1 LIVNTKSIIF
11 TDLRINFMYNNTESE
26 KIYKS
31 IFESS
36 MEAILLT
43 KPDGTILAANHK
55 AQEMLGY
62 SEEQLCIIGR
72 SGIIDNEDPNL
83 SLLLE
88 DRRVKG
94 NSICELTFIRSNGE
108 RFPALV
114 SSHIFKDEEGI
125 EKTSTVIRDLKDFK
139 NKELA
144 LTKSEQRYIKL
155 FENMMEGYSY
165 CKMLF
170 DDDGNPDDWIYLEVN
185 QAFEQLT
192 GLKNVKG
199 KRVTE
204 VIPDVK
210 ELEPDL
216 FEIYGR
222 VALTG
227 VHEKFELFFKP
238 LNIWLNISVYMPE
251 KEHFVAIFDNITQR
265 KIAEEELVSSQKKY
279 ENLFQNAHTGIFRAK
294 IDEPDIL
301 EVNKQILKM
310 SGYSEEE
317 LLSGDFSHSWA
328 DHGELN
334 KIMAEVMTNGS
345 VINREVSLY
354 TKDGDIRTAQVSFKL
369 YPEEGYF
376 EGTVQDITESK
387 VLEEQLKKSLDEKD
401 LLIKEIHHRV
411 KNNLMVISSLLSLQ
425 SRYIKDKEAR
435 GFFRESQNRARS
447 MALIHELLYRSENLK
462 SIEFGDYILSL
473 SKELF
478 HLYSVDG
485 LIELK
490 IDVDDIY
497 LDINTSIPLGLI
509 VNEVV
514 TNSLK
519 HAFPDG
525 RAGVIHVDFHKTDDH
540 YEFKVKDNG
549 IGFPEDLDFKDT
561 DSLGLQMV
569 TSLTR
574 QIEGNIELDRNH
586 GTEFKITFKESEY

>member
-1 LIVNTKSIIF
+1 
-11 TDLRINFMYNNTESE
+11 MYENTESE

-36 MEAILLT
+36 LEAILLS
-43 KPDGTILAANHK
+43 KPDGTIMAANPK
-55 AQEMLGY
+55 AQEMFGY

-72 SGIIDNEDPNL
+72 SGIIDAEDPNL
-83 SLLLE
+83 SMLLE
-88 DRRVKG
+88 ERRIKDK
-94 NSICELTFIRSNGE
+94 SISELTFIRSNGE
-108 RFPALV
+108 KFPALV
-114 SSHIFKDEEGI
+114 SSHIFRDDNGM
-125 EKTSTVIRDLKDFK
+125 EKISTTIRDLKEFK
-139 NKELA
+139 NQELA
-144 LTKSEQRYIKL
+144 LTKSEQRYINL

-165 CKMLF
+165 CKMLY
-170 DDDGNPDDWIYLEVN
+170 DHNGDPDDWIYLEVN
-185 QAFEQLT
+185 QSFEQLT
-192 GLKNVKG
+192 GLQNVKG

-227 VHEKFELFFKP
+227 VHEKFELYFKP
-238 LNIWLNISVYMPE
+238 LKVWLNISVYMPE

-265 KIAEEELVSSQKKY
+265 KLAEEELINSQKKY
-279 ENLFQNAHTGIFRAK
+279 LNLFQNAQIGIFRAK

-301 EVNKQILKM
+301 EVNKKILQM
-310 SGYSEEE
+310 SGYTEEE
-317 LLSGDFSHSWA
+317 LLSGDYSGRWV
-328 DHGELN
+328 DPGQLN
-334 KIMAEVMTNGS
+334 KIMSEVMTEGS
-345 VINREVSLY
+345 AINREVSLY
-354 TKDGDIRTAQVSFKL
+354 NKDGDVRTTLISFKL
-369 YPEEGYF
+369 YPDEGYF
-376 EGTVQDITESK
+376 EGTVQDITERK
-387 VLEEQLKKSLDEKD
+387 ELELMLKKSLEEKD

-435 GFFRESQNRARS
+435 GLFRESQNRARS
-447 MALIHELLYRSENLK
+447 MALIHERLYRSDDLK
-462 SIEFGDYILSL
+462 RIEFGDYILSL

-478 HLYSVDG
+478 HLYAADG
-485 LIELK
+485 HIELK

-509 VNEVV
+509 VNEIV

-525 RAGVIHVDFHKTDDH
+525 RMGKIRVDFHKTDEY
-540 YEFKVKDNG
+540 YEFKVNDNG
-549 IGFPEDLDFKDT
+549 IGFPEDLDFENT

-574 QIEGNIELDRNH
+574 QIEGNIELDRSH
-586 GTEFKITFKESEY
+586 GTVFKISFKESEY

>member
-1 LIVNTKSIIF
+1 
-11 TDLRINFMYNNTESE
+11 
-26 KIYKS
+26 
-31 IFESS
+31 
-36 MEAILLT
+36 
-43 KPDGTILAANHK
+43 
-55 AQEMLGY
+55 
-62 SEEQLCIIGR
+62 
-72 SGIIDNEDPNL
+72 
-83 SLLLE
+83 
-88 DRRVKG
+88 
-94 NSICELTFIRSNGE
+94 
-108 RFPALV
+108 
-114 SSHIFKDEEGI
+114 
-125 EKTSTVIRDLKDFK
+125 
-139 NKELA
+139 
-144 LTKSEQRYIKL
+144 
-155 FENMMEGYSY
+155 MEGYSY

-238 LNIWLNISVYMPE
+238 LNIWLNVSVYMPE

-279 ENLFQNAHTGIFRAK
+279 QNLFQNAHTGIFRAK
-294 IDEPDIL
+294 IDEPNIL
-301 EVNKQILKM
+301 EVNKWIIQM

-317 LLSGDFSHSWA
+317 LLSGDLSHKWA
-328 DHGELN
+328 DHGELK
-334 KIMAEVMTNGS
+334 KIIAEVMTNES
-345 VINREVSLY
+345 VLNREVILY
-354 TKDGDIRTAQVSFKL
+354 TKDGDERTVLISIKQ
-369 YPEEGYF
+369 YPEDGYF

-387 VLEEQLKKSLDEKD
+387 ELEEQLKKSLDEKD

-435 GFFRESQNRARS
+435 GLFRESQNRARS
-447 MALIHELLYRSENLK
+447 MALIHELLYRSEDLK

-525 RAGVIHVDFHKTDDH
+525 RAGVIHVDFHKTDDQ

-549 IGFPEDLDFKDT
+549 IGFPEDLDFENT

-574 QIEGNIELDRNH
+574 QIEGNIELDRNN

>member
-1 LIVNTKSIIF
+1 
-11 TDLRINFMYNNTESE
+11 MYNNTESE

-43 KPDGTILAANHK
+43 KPDGTILAANPK

-83 SLLLE
+83 HLLLD

-94 NSICELTFIRSNGE
+94 NSLCELTFIRRNGE

-114 SSHIFKDEEGI
+114 SSHIFTDEGI

-139 NKELA
+139 NQELA
-144 LTKSEQRYIKL
+144 LTKSEQRYINL
-155 FENMMEGYSY
+155 FENMLEGYSY

-170 DDDGNPDDWIYLEVN
+170 DGDGNPDDWIYLEVN

-238 LNIWLNISVYMPE
+238 LNIWLNVSVYMPE

-265 KIAEEELVSSQKKY
+265 KIAEEELISSQKKY
-279 ENLFQNAHTGIFRAK
+279 ENMFQNAHTGIFRAK

-301 EVNKQILKM
+301 EVNKQILQM

-345 VINREVSLY
+345 VLNREVSLY
-354 TKDGDIRTAQVSFKL
+354 TKDGDIRTTQVSFKL

-387 VLEEQLKKSLDEKD
+387 ELEEQLKKSLDEKD

-435 GFFRESQNRARS
+435 GLFRESQNRARS
-447 MALIHELLYRSENLK
+447 MALIHELLYRSEDLK

-525 RAGVIHVDFHKTDDH
+525 RAGVIHVDFHKTDDQ

-549 IGFPEDLDFKDT
+549 VGFPEDLDFENT

-574 QIEGNIELDRNH
+574 QIEGNIELDRNN
-586 GTEFKITFKESEY
+586 GTEFKITFKESAY